1 MTKRTQTQN
10 TPSEISEETLERA
23 RQQAE
28 GVSGVPRSSG
38 RTRAE
43 RRAHVAKSTRRA
55 KIDSASFEK
64 RKEKNVELTLAD
76 IQDLLDHPTIEVTEE
91 QLHAQ
96 YGYVLRDLRNMGIL
110 AVSLFIALFVL
121 SLVL

>member
-1 MTKRTQTQN
+1 MAKRTQN
-10 TPSEISEETLERA
+10 TSSDISEETLERA

-28 GVSGVPRSSG
+28 GEAGASRASG

-55 KIDSASFEK
+55 KIDSVSFEK
-64 RKEKNVELTLAD
+64 RKEKNVELTLD
-76 IQDLLDHPTIEVTEE
+76 EIQDLLDNPTIDVSEE
-91 QLHAQ
+91 QLHTQ

-110 AVSLFIALFVL
+110 AVSLFVTLFVL
-121 SLVL
+121 SLFL